1 MSREHRR
8 LVTGIDGLDLILDGG
23 FRYPK
28 GGSLFLVILGGPGTG
43 KTHLALELAVRL
55 LAQPEGAGAIHLL
68 YGLDQSPQEIH
79 GKLSDDFDHYG
90 VRGTWDQ
97 VAGFIQRQDY
107 QAILHSVQPTDVAPG
122 SPPSYFL
129 SASVKDP
136 RQHGVNDPT
145 ALFERL
151 DRDIEAVT
159 AAAADIGQPLR
170 PRLVTIDNI
179 SLKTFDNGEVARSV
193 IRTIR
198 DRLARR
204 QMHGI
209 FVVETPGSGAEQAT
223 FAAAEYAADIILQL
237 GYHEFGDQFKER
249 SLEIAKARHQFYF
262 RGTHHFSIVGKSD
275 DSLRGARGQ
284 RAPGIHVYPSIPT
297 LLSYLE
303 YRQGDEN
310 SRQSTV
316 PFGVDDVSVQQ
327 GSSNGLLGS
336 SERLIDLLR
345 VSTHFLLAG
354 EGDAIMVSF
363 HQMGDQ
369 VRQLAT
375 QWHPDEHASRR
386 IHVLSFGPEYM
397 SSGKFLKD
405 VYDAI
410 EEVRAKGRR
419 VSRAALFGLEHLRWG
434 FPLLHDSRMLIPW
447 LTSFFRSQNMTSLY
461 VETNEQVEQ
470 QDRIAEDSAIAATV
484 DNVLKLHGQPLQ
496 IKILRGLN
504 ASHDPSS

>member
-28 GGSLFLVILGGPGTG
+28 DGSLFLVILGGPGTG
-43 KTHLALELAVRL
+43 KTHLAPELAVRL
-55 LAQPEGAGAIHLL
+55 MAQPEGAGAIHLL

-90 VRGTWDQ
+90 VSGTWDQ
-97 VAGFIQRQDY
+97 MSGFIQREDY
-107 QAILHSVQPTDVAPG
+107 QAILHSVQPDAAAL
-122 SPPSYFL
+122 SSAPSYFL

-136 RQHGVNDPT
+136 RKHGVNDPT

-151 DRDIEAVT
+151 DRDIDAVT
-159 AAAADIGQPLR
+159 AATSNMGQPMR
-170 PRLVTIDNI
+170 PRMVTIDNI
-179 SLKTFDNGEVARSV
+179 SLKTFDNGEIARSV

-198 DRLARR
+198 DRLALR
-204 QMHGI
+204 QMHGV
-209 FVVETPGSGAEQAT
+209 FVVETPGSSAERAT
-223 FAAAEYAADIILQL
+223 FAAAEYAADIIVQL

-249 SLEIAKARHQFYF
+249 SIEIAKARHQFYF

-303 YRQGDEN
+303 YRQDNEN
-310 SRQSTV
+310 LRPRTV
-316 PFGVDDVSVQQ
+316 EFGADQISVQQ

-345 VSTHFLLAG
+345 VSTRFLLAG
-354 EGDAIMVSF
+354 EGDGIMVSF

-369 VRQLAT
+369 VRELAK
-375 QWHPDEHASRR
+375 QWHPNEQASKR

-410 EEVRAKGRR
+410 EELRARGRQ

-461 VETNEQVEQ
+461 VETSERMEA
-470 QDRIAEDSAIAATV
+470 QDRIPEDSAIAATV
-484 DNVLKLHGQPLQ
+484 DNVLKLHGDPMHLR
-496 IKILRGLN
+496 ILRGLN
-504 ASHDPSS
+504 AQVESGS